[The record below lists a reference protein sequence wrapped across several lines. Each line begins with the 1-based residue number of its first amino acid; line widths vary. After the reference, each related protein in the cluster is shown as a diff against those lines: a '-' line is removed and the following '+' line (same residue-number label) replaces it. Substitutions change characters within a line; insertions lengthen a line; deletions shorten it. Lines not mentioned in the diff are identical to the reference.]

1 MSKKSFKQL
10 QNRLYREIKRRIQA
24 ESAPKI
30 YNHNRIEVV
39 HRPIDRLVYV
49 SSMPL
54 DDADERET
62 QEIARYLMRTDI
74 AKVLAE
80 QLVTSPYMKREIYI
94 EPDAYGNDIL
104 YVRCSV
110 EVCTPKRGE

>member
-24 ESAPKI
+24 ESTPNI
-30 YNHNRIEVV
+30 YKRNQVEIV
-39 HRPIDRLVYV
+39 HRPVVQWAYV

-54 DDADERET
+54 CGVDERET
-62 QEIARYLMRTDI
+62 QEIARYLMRTDV

-80 QLVTSPYMKREIYI
+80 ELATSQYMKREIHI
-94 EPDAYGNDIL
+94 EPDENGNDIL
-104 YVRCSV
+104 YVHCRIDICKP
-110 EVCTPKRGE
+110 TRGD